1 MFFLAVD
8 TSQYCIFVDF
18 TFSMDYGS
26 ALLMESIID
35 KKNRVCRNSPLM
47 MSVKLET
54 CNSGLVIG
62 NQPNHVAKS
71 NNIYVRC
78 LAYVWFEIADKD

>member
-35 KKNRVCRNSPLM
+35 KK
-47 MSVKLET
+47 
-54 CNSGLVIG
+54 IG
-62 NQPNHVAKS
+62 FV
-71 NNIYVRC
+71 
-78 LAYVWFEIADKD
+78 EIAP